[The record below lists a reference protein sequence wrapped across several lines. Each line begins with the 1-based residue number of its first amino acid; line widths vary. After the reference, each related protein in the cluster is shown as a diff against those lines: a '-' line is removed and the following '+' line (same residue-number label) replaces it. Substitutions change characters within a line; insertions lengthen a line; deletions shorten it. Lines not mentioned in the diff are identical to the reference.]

1 MRLTRGF
8 FDKEMKGKRE
18 KGQNDGGKGNNGH
31 TLTRH
36 YSGRQSE
43 RSRHSNINVGKIRSK
58 RKKSLTIL

>member
-43 RSRHSNINVGKIRSK
+43 RSRHSNINVGKI
-58 RKKSLTIL
+58 L